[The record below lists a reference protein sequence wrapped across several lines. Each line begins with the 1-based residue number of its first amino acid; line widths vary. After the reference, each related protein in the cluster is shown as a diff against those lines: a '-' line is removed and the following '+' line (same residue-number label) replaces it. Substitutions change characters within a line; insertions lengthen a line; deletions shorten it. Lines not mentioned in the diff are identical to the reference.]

1 MVDVWLAVI
10 VARAALGLRAR
21 TRGPVKATAVED
33 VPVLPKATAR
43 DVVTYLG
50 HRRHRPVDVVALV
63 VAPLYAEECNV
74 GCVRKVPVA
83 ELELAQ
89 KLLTGEKRLVARRP
103 VWWVGQPSRRLG
115 CALGDWVGHGGLH
128 QYSVDHA
135 AAVQEV
141 EPRNGRATIIVSELS
156 RVRGR

>member
-1 MVDVWLAVI
+1 MVGVWLAVI

-21 TRGPVKATAVED
+21 TRGPVKATAVQD

-43 DVVTYLG
+43 DVVAYLG
-50 HRRHRPVDVVALV
+50 HRRHRPVDVVTLV

-89 KLLTGEKRLVARRP
+89 KLLTGEKLLVTRRP
-103 VWWVGQPSRRLG
+103 VRWVSQPSRRLG

-135 AAVQEV
+135 AAV
-141 EPRNGRATIIVSELS
+141 
-156 RVRGR
+156 